1 MNITYSVSTTYLA
14 FYWLAA
20 EKTGSTCFWQLLPV
34 VRVIT
39 SPDETQL
46 NKTSSE
52 IFRTDRLAKTST
64 KTCCVEFFSDHIA
77 RRDST
82 QLDKTVLLSRIGSG
96 DVITFTSQL
105 NKTVLLSCVASGDV
119 NAA

>member
-1 MNITYSVSTTYLA
+1 MAKIFNEHFILRLNDLT

-20 EKTGSTCFWQLLPV
+20 KKTGSTCFWQLLPV

-77 RRDST
+77 RRDPT
-82 QLDKTVLLSRIGSG
+82 RLDKTVLLSRVGRC
-96 DVITFTSQL
+96 DHALVQL
-105 NKTVLLSCVASGDV
+105 NSTKQFC
-119 NAA
+119 